1 MSSVNITDAARL
13 VGVSEKTIR
22 RKIAAGEVSAQVTGQ
37 GGQIRKLI
45 DTSELLRVFGSLS
58 GQVSKPV
65 QGQSPVLS
73 THSPDMSNAPGQAFI
88 QIIDTQ
94 KVLIGVLQSQLDAR
108 TQETRELRAQVVGLL
123 EWRRPDPPV
132 ALTVPVSVP
141 APPTVSVVPTVMR
154 RDLVV
159 GVLVAA
165 ISGCAWAW
173 ANGYRLWFLL

>member
-1 MSSVNITDAARL
+1 MAAVSITDAARL

-22 RKIAAGEVSAQVTGQ
+22 RKIATGEVSAQVAGQ
-37 GGQIRKLI
+37 GGQVRKLI

-58 GQVSKPV
+58 GQLSEPV
-65 QGQSPVLS
+65 QGQSPVTS
-73 THSPDMSNAPGQAFI
+73 TQLPDMSTAPGQAFI
-88 QIIDTQ
+88 QLIDTQ

-132 ALTVPVSVP
+132 AVTVPEPS
-141 APPTVSVVPTVMR
+141 TVSVVPAVTR

-165 ISGCAWAW
+165 VSGCAWAW
-173 ANGYRLWFLL
+173 VNGYRLWFLL

>member
-1 MSSVNITDAARL
+1 MAAVNITDAARL

-22 RKIAAGEVSAQVTGQ
+22 RKIAAGEVSAHVTGQ
-37 GGQIRKLI
+37 GGHLRKLI
-45 DTSELLRVFGSLS
+45 DTSELLRVFGSLP
-58 GQVSKPV
+58 GQVSSHV
-65 QGQSPVLS
+65 HGQSPVMS
-73 THSPDMSNAPGQAFI
+73 TQEPDMSNPPEQAFI

-123 EWRRPDPPV
+123 EWRRPDPLV
-132 ALTVPVSVP
+132 AALVP
-141 APPTVSVVPTVMR
+141 APSTVSVVSALTR

-159 GVLVAA
+159 GVVVAA
-165 ISGCAWAW
+165 ISGCVWAW